1 MLISLFRC
9 VICLLGAAIAI
20 PASGADEAD
29 GARLA
34 SQRERFPFVLETAR
48 HAPGDSW
55 QKLADGLENYPLFP
69 YLELAS
75 LQRRMSQ
82 LKRAEVDQFLKAWP
96 ASLPA
101 QMLRD
106 AFLLELA
113 KRSEWKDFLAL
124 APDAPRSKAIQCYTL
139 DARVALSQPVDFK
152 RDVEPLWL
160 SASAL
165 PPACDGVV
173 RWSKEHGKLTP
184 ELVWTRIDLAARA
197 GNGAVVTSLAPMLEG
212 TERSAAERV
221 ARAVQEPAKLLGEAA
236 AWTDAPRARAAVVVA
251 FERLARHDSE
261 AAETY
266 WSKLEAQFRF
276 DAEQRGRI
284 LRALA
289 LYRATSYSPDAMARL
304 DALPADLADDNTREW
319 RVRVALATQDF
330 AKTLKALDA
339 LSSTQQSDPRWRY
352 LRARVLSKLDRGDE
366 AGAAF
371 STLAR
376 EANFHG
382 FLAADWLKQ
391 PYSICPFELADDP
404 AQTEAMRRQPD
415 LARAFEFFALDR
427 LAEARREWDFAMPSL
442 TPAQRR
448 VAADVASELGWY
460 DRAVYTLGQG
470 DDLRLYTLRFPLARR
485 DQIIR
490 AARAADIDPSW
501 AYAIIRAESAWT
513 ADAHS
518 SADAWG
524 LMQLLPG
531 TASQLAKSIKLRYGG
546 ARDLLDP
553 DTNITLGTR
562 YLGNMALRYDG
573 SPWLA
578 SAAYN
583 AGVDPVGRWLSA
595 RDALEP
601 DFFIETI
608 PYKETR
614 EYVSR
619 VLAFSVIYDWRLH
632 GSAVSLSSKLPRIGQ
647 AYAPPAED
655 AARKT
660 VVCSPAASQ
669 VPQTATTVPAPAVK
683 PAAQSSHE

>member
-221 ARAVQEPAKLLGEAA
+221 ARAVQEPAKLLAESAS
-236 AWTDAPRARAAVVVA
+236 WTDAPRARVAVVVG

-261 AAETY
+261 AAETL
-266 WSKLEAQFRF
+266 WPGLEAHFRF
-276 DAEQRGRI
+276 DQEQRGRI

-562 YLGNMALRYDG
+562 YLGNMATRYDG

-660 VVCSPAASQ
+660 VVCSPAASR

>member
-9 VICLLGAAIAI
+9 VICLLGAAIVI

-48 HAPGDSW
+48 HAPGDGW

-75 LQRRMSQ
+75 LQGRMDH
-82 LKRAEVDQFLKAWP
+82 LKRAEVDKFLRTWP

-165 PPACDGVV
+165 PPACDGIV
-173 RWSKEHGKLTP
+173 RWSKEHGKLTAD
-184 ELVWTRIDLAARA
+184 LVWTRIDLAARA

-212 TERSAAERV
+212 AERSAAERV

-304 DALPADLADDNTREW
+304 DALPADLADENTREW
-319 RVRVALATQDF
+319 RVRVALAAQDF

-352 LRARVLSKLDRGDE
+352 LRARVLTKLERGGE
-366 AGAAF
+366 ASAAF

-391 PYSICPFELADDP
+391 PYAICPIEVADDP
-404 AQTEAMRRQPD
+404 AQR
-415 LARAFEFFALDR
+415 
-427 LAEARREWDFAMPSL
+427 
-442 TPAQRR
+442 
-448 VAADVASELGWY
+448 
-460 DRAVYTLGQG
+460 
-470 DDLRLYTLRFPLARR
+470 
-485 DQIIR
+485 
-490 AARAADIDPSW
+490 
-501 AYAIIRAESAWT
+501 
-513 ADAHS
+513 
-518 SADAWG
+518 
-524 LMQLLPG
+524 
-531 TASQLAKSIKLRYGG
+531 
-546 ARDLLDP
+546 
-553 DTNITLGTR
+553 
-562 YLGNMALRYDG
+562 
-573 SPWLA
+573 
-578 SAAYN
+578 
-583 AGVDPVGRWLSA
+583 
-595 RDALEP
+595 
-601 DFFIETI
+601 
-608 PYKETR
+608 
-614 EYVSR
+614 
-619 VLAFSVIYDWRLH
+619 
-632 GSAVSLSSKLPRIGQ
+632 
-647 AYAPPAED
+647 
-655 AARKT
+655 
-660 VVCSPAASQ
+660 
-669 VPQTATTVPAPAVK
+669 
-683 PAAQSSHE
+683 